1 MDLSSIRR
9 APADGALDEADL
21 DPDPFTQ
28 FRIWFDRALE
38 ADLVEPTAMTLAT
51 AATSGRVAART
62 VLLKGFDEEGFVFYS
77 NYGSR
82 KASDLAKNPQ
92 AALLFYWDR
101 LERQIRIEGTVEKT
115 SREVSAAY
123 FATRPRGSQ
132 LGALASPQ
140 SRVLAS
146 RAELE
151 ERWRELADR
160 YPESEIPLPD
170 HWGGFRL
177 KPDSFEFWQGRPS
190 RLHDRIRY
198 RLEGDSWRLERLAP

>member
-1 MDLSSIRR
+1 MDFSSIRR
-9 APADGALDEADL
+9 ASAGGVLDEADL

-51 AATSGRVAART
+51 ADASGRVAARM

-101 LERQIRIEGTVEKT
+101 LERQVRIEGAIEKT
-115 SREVSAAY
+115 SREVSATY
-123 FATRPRGSQ
+123 SQ
-132 LGALASPQ
+132 PGPAGAN
-140 SRVLAS
+140 
-146 RAELE
+146 
-151 ERWRELADR
+151 
-160 YPESEIPLPD
+160 
-170 HWGGFRL
+170 
-177 KPDSFEFWQGRPS
+177 
-190 RLHDRIRY
+190 
-198 RLEGDSWRLERLAP
+198 

>member
-9 APADGALDEADL
+9 APASGGLDEADL

-28 FRIWFDRALE
+28 FRIWFDRAHE

-51 AATSGRVAART
+51 AAGGRVAARM

-82 KASDLAKNPQ
+82 KAADLAKNPQ

-101 LERQIRIEGTVEKT
+101 LEQQIRIEGAVEKT

-160 YPESEIPLPD
+160 YPEGEIPLPD

-198 RLEGDSWRLERLAP
+198 RLEGNSWRLERLAP

>member
-1 MDLSSIRR
+1 MDLSSTRR
-9 APADGALDEADL
+9 TPAGGGLDEADL

-51 AATSGRVAART
+51 AAGGRVAARM

-101 LERQIRIEGTVEKT
+101 LERQVRIEGVVEKI

-140 SRVLAS
+140 SRVLAN

-160 YPESEIPLPD
+160 YPEGEIPLPD

-198 RLEGDSWRLERLAP
+198 RLEGNNWRLERLAP

>member
-9 APADGALDEADL
+9 APADGGLDEADL

-51 AATSGRVAART
+51 AAASGRVAARM

-123 FATRPRGSQ
+123 FATRPRGSR

-160 YPESEIPLPD
+160 YPEGEIPLPD

-198 RLEGDSWRLERLAP
+198 RLEGNNWRLERLAP

>member
-51 AATSGRVAART
+51 AAASGRVAART

-101 LERQIRIEGTVEKT
+101 LERQIRIEGVVEKT

-160 YPESEIPLPD
+160 YPEGEIPLPD

-177 KPDSFEFWQGRPS
+177 KPDGFEFWQGRPS

>member
-9 APADGALDEADL
+9 APTGGVLDETDL

-51 AATSGRVAART
+51 AAGGRVAARM

-101 LERQIRIEGTVEKT
+101 LERQIRIEGTVEKI

-160 YPESEIPLPD
+160 YPEGEIPLPD

-198 RLEGDSWRLERLAP
+198 RLEGGGWRLERLAP

>member
-9 APADGALDEADL
+9 APAGGGLDEADL

-51 AATSGRVAART
+51 AASGRVAARM

-82 KASDLAKNPQ
+82 KASDLAQNPQ

-101 LERQIRIEGTVEKT
+101 LERQIRIEGTVAKT
-115 SREVSAAY
+115 SREVAAAY

-140 SRVLAS
+140 SRILAS

-160 YPESEIPLPD
+160 YPEGEIPLPD

-198 RLEGDSWRLERLAP
+198 RLESGSWRLERLAP

>member
-9 APADGALDEADL
+9 APARGGLDEADL

-51 AATSGRVAART
+51 AAGGRVAARM
-62 VLLKGFDEEGFVFYS
+62 VLLKGFDGEGFVFYS

-82 KASDLAKNPQ
+82 KAADLAKNPQ

-101 LERQIRIEGTVEKT
+101 LEQQIRIEGTVAKT

-146 RAELE
+146 RTELE

-160 YPESEIPLPD
+160 YPEGEIPLPD

-198 RLEGDSWRLERLAP
+198 RLEGNNWRLERLAP